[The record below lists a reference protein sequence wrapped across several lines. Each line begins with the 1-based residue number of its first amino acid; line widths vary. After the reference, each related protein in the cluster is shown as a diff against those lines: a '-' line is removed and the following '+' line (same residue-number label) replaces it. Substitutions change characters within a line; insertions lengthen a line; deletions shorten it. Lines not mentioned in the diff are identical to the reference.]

1 VSDIL
6 LLTGAEVA
14 VLLPIR
20 DCVDAVE
27 EAFRAQA
34 AGAALP
40 SRTLA
45 FPLPDGGLHVKVA
58 GLRRG
63 RLAVAVKLNANLPAN
78 PERRGLPTIQGV
90 VALFDGEDG
99 RPLALMDSAELTA
112 LRTGAATAVA
122 ARYMARPGSAVLAVC
137 GCGRQ
142 AAHQVRALASVL
154 PVGKVL
160 AWDVEVARARR
171 LAASLSAEMAIAAD
185 AAEDLEAAL
194 QHADLVVTC
203 TPSRQ
208 PLIGPGH
215 VRPGTFVAGVGAD
228 APGKHE
234 LHPDL
239 LRTARV
245 VVDSMEQAA
254 ASGDLHHALEAGALR
269 LGDVGAEL
277 WEVVAGLKPG
287 RTSADEITVFDSTG
301 VALEDAAAAAL
312 VYERALAEG
321 RGMRL
326 GSFGRALGATIP
338 S

>member
-1 VSDIL
+1 VSTL
-6 LLTGAEVA
+6 VLTGAEMA
-14 VLLPIR
+14 AQLPIR
-20 DCVDAVE
+20 DCVEAVE

-45 FPLPDGGLHVKVA
+45 FALPDGGLHAKVA

-63 RLAVAVKLNANLPAN
+63 RLAVAAKLNANLPAN
-78 PERRGLPTIQGV
+78 PARRGLPAIQGV
-90 VALFDGEDG
+90 IALFDGEDG
-99 RPLALMDSAELTA
+99 RLLALMDSAEVTA

-122 ARYMARPGSAVLAVC
+122 ARHMARPGAAVLAVC

-142 AAHQVRALASVL
+142 APHQVRALASVR

-160 AWDVEVARARR
+160 AWDVEAARARR
-171 LAASLSAEMAIAAD
+171 LAASLSAEMAIAAA

-194 QHADLVVTC
+194 QHADLVVAC
-203 TPSRQ
+203 TPSRR
-208 PLIGPGH
+208 PLIGPGQ
-215 VRPGTFVAGVGAD
+215 VRRGAFVAGVGAD
-228 APGKHE
+228 APEKHE

-239 LRTARV
+239 LRTGRV

-254 ASGDLHHALEAGALR
+254 AFGDLHHALEAGALR
-269 LGDVGAEL
+269 REDVAAEL

-287 RTSADEITVFDSTG
+287 RASEDEVTIFDSTG
-301 VALEDAAAAAL
+301 VALEDVAAAVL

-321 RGMRL
+321 RGTRL
-326 GSFGRALGATIP
+326 TLSGSPSGATMP
-338 S
+338 P